1 MDVVVKPVCY
11 DSVPACLCKEC
22 QLYDVKMARP
32 KFVSRL
38 PRPVKPFRPPCSV
51 AVSTSASSV
60 VDTKS
65 VLPRP
70 VQTSSCPVPRPV
82 AVSTSA
88 KPAVVSSPV
97 SSSPVLW
104 SLSSRPSCTVA
115 ESTPGLP
122 FVSPPVRKWPRLDV
136 ASVPQPVQPRFP
148 VRYTRPLLS
157 RPRLGFADPSSP
169 VFSPSLVSALP
180 SRPISSPVVSRP
192 FVQSVPVPR
201 PGAVSPVS
209 PAPLR
214 RFALPSVLRPPF
226 CLVLAMLPVLL
237 PTPFGFVLSFLPVL
251 R

>member
-51 AVSTSASSV
+51 AVSTSATSV
-60 VDTKS
+60 VGTK
-65 VLPRP
+65 
-70 VQTSSCPVPRPV
+70 SSCPVPRSV
-82 AVSTSA
+82 AVSASA
-88 KPAVVSSPV
+88 KPAVVSS
-97 SSSPVLW
+97 SPALW

-122 FVSPPVRKWPRLDV
+122 FVSPPVHKWPRLDV
-136 ASVPQPVQPRFP
+136 ASVPQPVPSRFP

-201 PGAVSPVS
+201 LGAVSPVS

-214 RFALPSVLRPPF
+214 RFASPVLRPPF

-237 PTPFGFVLSFLPVL
+237 PTPFGLVLSFLPVL